1 MKNEKNLLKS
11 LLIKNFKSVGELSK
25 VDFENLTL
33 LCGENSSGK
42 STIINSLLLLSQN
55 YHQYYQPTTSS
66 FPINGVV
73 QQLGSISSIKNKN
86 NNSEISIGFVG
97 SKNDKNYFFQ
107 ISLDNE
113 SNNLGNIVYSKYI
126 SDWLEDFEH
135 EDNQEMFFATG
146 AFEFS
151 LFEDNK
157 ESSYLLEQDLPNEV
171 KSIFKDYLNLMNQ
184 SNSNLI
190 SSFSFNAK
198 EYQFGVE
205 KSLISDELIKSTFS
219 NKLQDMDLENGISF
233 NGVVFKDG
241 FPAYQLSK
249 PKDLKI
255 NILNALRQS
264 FLEFDWE
271 SIGVDIMELFLH
283 EILESNNNFFENTD
297 RNNKLIDLDI
307 KNLEQLLNNF
317 FLKKE
322 PLSPYFKSLFEFGM
336 PIQMINELNRFENQ
350 HFQIPGNLTELLG
363 IISYS
368 LFGFDISTTKVQ
380 LRKSSKRN
388 LPIDELLEILFLYNI
403 LNLDELKE
411 YGPIQESMYEF
422 IVSTL
427 VTNSENEV
435 QNSYTR
441 AKKEI
446 QNLKEQIY
454 DLNNSDLSVEFESEV
469 KYLFINHIKD
479 TGLDEYVLG
488 DNENIEEM
496 DPRDVAPELYET
508 ILSEA
513 IAEEVA
519 YLGNKIFEIQEKF
532 FLEIPL
538 DFYELKEKI
547 KRFNNEKVFF
557 YNNSDFVNKTEKQLD
572 HLLEVVNKF
581 MNRDYFIKTTSNL
594 ESKKFYIDSIFSVVN
609 IESNLLLFEEKDI
622 LNLMYEDIQE
632 ILKHVKYLG
641 PLRDR
646 STSSVRDDLF
656 PAIIPLGKDGEYF
669 IKHYQ
674 FNKNKKISTVIP
686 FYEFQIQN
694 ETSSLNQPNNKDAVQ
709 NIEDSFDSHVVFNEV
724 DTFTVEEA
732 FNKWIHYFGLG
743 DYFQVVENAQKPN
756 QLDSLIKPIDLDTL
770 VSPSSVGVGFSQIAP
785 IILMCLTA
793 EKSDILIFEQPEL
806 HLHPGLQQKLADFFL
821 HMSKTG
827 IQIIIE
833 THSDHILNR
842 IRLRTL
848 EDLDSFD
855 GKVNIVFVEK
865 ENKQSIFNQFKISE
879 DGDFGFDKYPKG
891 FFDQTSKDT
900 FKLLKV
906 KALQKAKIQ
915 NELNNNIEDE
925 PPH

>member
-42 STIINSLLLLSQN
+42 STIINSLILLSQN

-73 QQLGSISSIKNKN
+73 QQLGSIESIKNKN

-97 SKNDKNYFFQ
+97 SLKDKNYFFQ

-113 SNNLGNIVYSKYI
+113 SNNEGSIVYSKYI
-126 SDWLEDFEH
+126 SDWLEDFEQ
-135 EDNQEMFFATG
+135 EDNQEKFFATG

-151 LFEDNK
+151 LFKENK
-157 ESSYLLEQDLPNEV
+157 ESNFLLEQDLPIKV
-171 KSIFKDYLNLMNQ
+171 KSIYKDYLNFMNQ

-198 EYQFGVE
+198 EYLFGVE
-205 KSLISDELIKSTFS
+205 KSLISDDLIKSTFS
-219 NKLQDMDLENGISF
+219 NKLQNMDIENGISF

-255 NILNALRQS
+255 NILNALRES
-264 FLEFDWE
+264 FLDFDWE
-271 SIGVDIMELFLH
+271 SIGVDIMELFLQ
-283 EILESNNNFFENTD
+283 EILESDYNFFENTD

-307 KNLEQLLNNF
+307 KNLEQVLSNF

-322 PLSPYFKSLFEFGM
+322 PLSPYFKNLFEFGM
-336 PIQMINELNRFENQ
+336 PIQMINELNKLENQ
-350 HFQIPGNLTELLG
+350 YFQIQGNLTGILG

-388 LPIDELLEILFLYNI
+388 LPIDELLAILFLYNI

-435 QNSYTR
+435 QNSFTK

-454 DLNNSDLSVEFESEV
+454 DLNNSDLNVEFESEV
-469 KYLFINHIKD
+469 KNLFINHIKD
-479 TGLDEYVLG
+479 SYLDEYVLG
-488 DNENIEEM
+488 DYENIEEL

-513 IAEEVA
+513 IAEEVS
-519 YLGNKIFEIQEKF
+519 YLENKIFEIQEEF

-547 KRFNNEKVFF
+547 KRFNNEKIFF
-557 YNNSDFVNKTEKQLD
+557 YNNSDFVNKTEKQLV

-581 MNRDYFIKTTSNL
+581 MILEYFIKTTSNL
-594 ESKKFYIDSIFSVVN
+594 ESKKFYIDSIYSVVN

-622 LNLMYEDIQE
+622 LNLMYESIQE

-686 FYEFQIQN
+686 FYEFQMQN
-694 ETSSLNQPNNKDAVQ
+694 ETNSLNQSDNKDLVQ
-709 NIEDSFDSHVVFNEV
+709 NIKDSLDSHVVFNEV

-743 DYFQVVENAQKPN
+743 DYFQVVENTQKPN

-900 FKLLKV
+900 FKLLKA
-906 KALQKAKIQ
+906 KALKQKEE
-915 NELNNNIEDE
+915 NDPTEDE
-925 PPH
+925 APF